1 MKRRI
6 CLLAITIAAITLS
19 HTTLARASTCTVE
32 QAIPSGQKQIG
43 AGTATAEYDGVTT
56 AKGDQKV
63 YLQLKNANVLG
74 VQYSISLAT
83 DTTPVNEIC
92 SYQALLPPQT
102 SVILSGA
109 LFAEPPIGWK
119 TTVSVQSDAGV
130 VTYTL
135 YSASGAAT
143 SNNKVRKSK

>member
-1 MKRRI
+1 
-6 CLLAITIAAITLS
+6 
-19 HTTLARASTCTVE
+19 VE
-32 QAIPSGQKQIG
+32 QTIPSGQKQIG
-43 AGTATAEYDGVTT
+43 SGTATAEYDGVTT

-74 VQYSISLAT
+74 VGYSISLAQ
-83 DTTPVNEIC
+83 DTIPVNEIC

-109 LFAEPPIGWK
+109 LFAQPPIGWK
-119 TTVSVQSDAGV
+119 ATVSVQSDAGV
-130 VTYTL
+130 ITYTL

-143 SNNKVRKSK
+143 SSVKKKKALKDK